1 MAATLGTDEH
11 RTWGFEFTLENGAT
25 SIQDSLTYDMRVVGY
40 EVCFDPMLVLL
51 GDLGASNVAQ
61 FIQASASHLQRFPML
76 HAIVYVF
83 PSYDLVQ
90 RSRRH
95 LIPLVDLGNLR
106 GYPRCIVAH
115 GYSARSGDN
124 AYEGQVNY
132 VGIDPITM
140 SPTGASERDSYLLLC
155 WFFRLK

>member
-11 RTWGFEFTLENGAT
+11 RTWGFEFTLENGT
-25 SIQDSLTYDMRVVGY
+25 LQDSPTYDMRVVGY

-51 GDLGASNVAQ
+51 GDLGATNVAQ
-61 FIQASASHLQRFPML
+61 FTQASASHLQRFPML

-95 LIPLVDLGNLR
+95 LVPLVDLGNLR

-140 SPTGASERDSYLLLC
+140 SPTGASERDSYLLLLC